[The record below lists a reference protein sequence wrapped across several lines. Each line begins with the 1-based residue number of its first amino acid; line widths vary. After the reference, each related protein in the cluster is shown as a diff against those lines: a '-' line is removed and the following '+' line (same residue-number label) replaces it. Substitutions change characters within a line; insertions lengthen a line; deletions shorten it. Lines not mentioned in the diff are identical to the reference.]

1 MLRSIVRLATS
12 AAREEAAVVIP
23 VYRSLVTPEEKISY
37 DRVLTVFKKK
47 PIVLIAPAGLNTAE
61 FARGH
66 ERLRVER
73 FDRAWFQSHRGYS
86 RLLLTPGFYE
96 RFLPYEYILIC
107 QTDAFVFADCLSGW
121 CGRGY
126 DYIGAPWVGLEKE
139 MAQQARDRVLIR
151 RIWPWLHE
159 RTNAREVKILMR
171 LPDGRNVVT
180 RQAVHG
186 SAPCA
191 RTEVTGRWL
200 GTAADSPCLDDSSR
214 GDSRRRTP

>member
-159 RTNAREVKILMR
+159 RTNA
-171 LPDGRNVVT
+171 
-180 RQAVHG
+180 AVG
-186 SAPCA
+186 NGGFS
-191 RTEVTGRWL
+191 L
-200 GTAADSPCLDDSSR
+200 
-214 GDSRRRTP
+214 RRTRAFLASLLALRLSARQWRTNEDLFWSHAVPRPVPKLSPFEIDHKSAA